1 MSIKVC
7 IKCKAALCTFMTG
20 IPCFSICSPP
30 ARKGLSSLSPSSPLS
45 LCSVTSLNELPLGDS
60 ARGLLVDALAA
71 KGDLVLACPVRAG
84 DSLPMSSELSDFNL
98 RSEDDRARSA
108 VAFGRS
114 GNWSGSELSLRDDRA
129 VDFPRGLDGL
139 LELDSFE
146 GS

>member
-1 MSIKVC
+1 
-7 IKCKAALCTFMTG
+7 
-20 IPCFSICSPP
+20 
-30 ARKGLSSLSPSSPLS
+30 
-45 LCSVTSLNELPLGDS
+45 
-60 ARGLLVDALAA
+60 LVDALAA